1 MNNPIFLVSIII
13 PSYNME
19 EYIGKNLRHLV
30 EAQHINQVEI
40 IVVND
45 GSKDK
50 TSAIAHNFQQEHP
63 NNIIV
68 IDKENAHYGSCI
80 NAALA
85 IARGKYFRILD
96 ADDWI
101 EADALDSFVEKLETC
116 NADLVVTLR
125 TEIILDKNGQWTQ
138 KNFPIRNI
146 EYGKIYDARSFAI
159 RDYSKK
165 VEFNMHSMTYKTEI
179 LRQVRLVL
187 PTGICYT
194 DLLYCL
200 VPLSHIK
207 DLVVFDIYLY
217 NYLTERDGNSTSN
230 AALKRNLS
238 HISTVLLTMFK
249 YLDRQDSKILTP
261 AIISN
266 QLRYIDEAL
275 TLCMQS
281 IRMHHSIS
289 KDEYPAIDQIM
300 DFTKKYHIKN
310 KFLKKY
316 YFRIWR
322 TRQTRS
328 CLNCMLKWYHFIHP
342 SK

>member
-1 MNNPIFLVSIII
+1 MNNPIYLVSIII

-19 EYIGKNLRHLV
+19 EYIGKNLKHLV
-30 EAQHINQVEI
+30 SAKHLDQVEI

-45 GSKDK
+45 GSKDN

-63 NNIIV
+63 NNIVV

-85 IARGKYFRILD
+85 IAHGKYFRILD

-101 EADALDSFVEKLETC
+101 EANALDHFVEKLETC

-125 TEIILDKNGQWTQ
+125 TEIILGKDGQWTQ
-138 KNFPIRNI
+138 KKFPIHNI
-146 EYGKIYDARSFAI
+146 EYGKMYDARAFTI
-159 RDYSKK
+159 RDFSQK
-165 VEFNMHSMTYKTEI
+165 VEFNMHSMTYKTEV
-179 LRQVRLVL
+179 LHQVNLVL

-207 DLVVFDIYLY
+207 DLVVYDIYLY
-217 NYLTERDGNSTSN
+217 NYLTEREGNSTSD

-238 HISTVLLTMFK
+238 HISTVLLIMFK
-249 YLDRQDSKILTP
+249 YLEQQKQKTLTP
-261 AIISN
+261 AIICN

-281 IRMHHSIS
+281 IRMHHSINEE
-289 KDEYPAIDQIM
+289 EYPTISQIM
-300 DFTKKYHIKN
+300 DYTKKYHIKN

-316 YFRIWR
+316 YFRMWR
-322 TRQTRS
+322 ARQTRS

-342 SK
+342 SR